1 MKRILGLALVLSL
14 GACLNAENN
23 DPPQMPPGSV
33 VFTFEPTALSYV
45 FIDSTVNPA
54 LRLDWLV
61 PPANQYVGTHC
72 LGLLPSSPSDTSQG
86 TFTFSWSGS
95 NTGPVQRSN
104 SIDTDT
110 VVGYLLGEVG
120 ALATTGT
127 YSIDGSNVLTL
138 SWGSGTPARFFHP
151 SSTIRLAADSII
163 SDAELMFSGDSVRE
177 IWHVAWIFSGG
188 TGC

>member
-1 MKRILGLALVLSL
+1 MKRIFGLALVLSL
-14 GACLNAENN
+14 GACLNTENN
-23 DPPQMPPGSV
+23 DPPVIPPGSL

-61 PPANQYVGTHC
+61 PPANQYVGAHC

-104 SIDTDT
+104 GLATDT
-110 VVGYLLGEVG
+110 VVGYLLGEVSS
-120 ALATTGT
+120 LATTGT
-127 YSIDGSNVLTL
+127 YSIDGSNVMTL
-138 SWGSGTPARFFHP
+138 SWGSGTPARFFAP

-163 SDAELMFSGDSVRE
+163 SDAELMFAGDSVRE